1 MERYLRDSSP
11 DIRAAAAAG
20 VVRAGGSANLDDLY
34 VLFKDSDARPALA
47 SLRELDRVPSEE
59 ATKLIARLV
68 RRPQPEVQKL
78 AAEMLLRRNA
88 RDYYST
94 FKSFLDPKAD
104 PDLRALA
111 LAGADEEALQAA
123 ATDLKLGLGVFRAR
137 LARGE
142 REQAIDWF
150 LAHGAAVPA
159 AMQGEAMAYWLS
171 TARPLTAENK
181 PTAAKTPTRR

>member
-1 MERYLRDSSP
+1 
-11 DIRAAAAAG
+11 
-20 VVRAGGSANLDDLY
+20 
-34 VLFKDSDARPALA
+34 
-47 SLRELDRVPSEE
+47 
-59 ATKLIARLV
+59 
-68 RRPQPEVQKL
+68 VQKL

-88 RDYYST
+88 RDYYAT
-94 FKSFLDPKAD
+94 FKSFMDPKAD

-111 LAGADEEALQAA
+111 LAGADETALQTA
-123 ATDLKLGLGVFRAR
+123 ATDPKLGLGVFRAR

-159 AMQGEAMAYWLS
+159 AMQGEAMTDWLS